1 MGSTV
6 VDETGEDLLI
16 QKTSVGG
23 VMSEGMLC
31 DARMLGWVGGAEGIA
46 AQIPDS
52 FPLGSAPPASKPRT
66 DNTSNDVPADTPA
79 VEVKPLFEKKL
90 TKEEKK
96 KIADE
101 KRKAKKAAKEATSTT
116 ETAEIDG

>member
-1 MGSTV
+1 MG
-6 VDETGEDLLI
+6 
-16 QKTSVGG
+16 GG
-23 VMSEGMLC
+23 PGWWRRVSAVRP
-31 DARMLGWVGGAEGIA
+31 DARPGWGGGAEGIA

>member
-1 MGSTV
+1 M

-16 QKTSVGG
+16 QKTSIGG
-23 VMSEGMLC
+23 VLSEGMLC

-52 FPLGSAPPASKPRT
+52 FPLGSAPPFSKPRT
-66 DNTSNDVPADTPA
+66 DNTNSDVPSDIPA

-96 KIADE
+96 KLADE
-101 KRKAKKAAKEATSTT
+101 KRKSKKAAKDSTAGAT
-116 ETAEIDG
+116 ETAEIDD